1 MNSYLILFLLCF
13 VPLATHRYARPKPSQ
28 PTFFGPPVPKQQPPP
43 PPSRPAPLWYRF
55 LAYMLTSKKSRRAP
69 PSSTPITSSYAPPY
83 PHPSPSYA
91 PPPPP
96 SSEYTYFASAPP
108 VVQVPHRPSPVSRW
122 FSSSAPTRARRRRQ
136 DEGGGGG
143 GSRSKKASS
152 GGSRS
157 SYYTKRPPLSS
168 YAAARNSDGVI
179 TLTAFLGTEGSNV
192 DVDMV
197 VLMAHVQAACKHIAA
212 VLSSPKEMQTSP
224 SAYDSSASFGVG
236 RQRDDP
242 RSLRIISVG

>member
-1 MNSYLILFLLCF
+1 M
-13 VPLATHRYARPKPSQ
+13 
-28 PTFFGPPVPKQQPPP
+28 
-43 PPSRPAPLWYRF
+43 
-55 LAYMLTSKKSRRAP
+55 
-69 PSSTPITSSYAPPY
+69 
-83 PHPSPSYA
+83 
-91 PPPPP
+91 
-96 SSEYTYFASAPP
+96 
-108 VVQVPHRPSPVSRW
+108 PHRPSPVSRW

-143 GSRSKKASS
+143 GSRSKRANS
-152 GGSRS
+152 GGGSSSRS
-157 SYYTKRPPLSS
+157 SFYTKRPPLSS

-212 VLSSPKEMQTSP
+212 VLSSPKEMQTSA
-224 SAYDSSASFGVG
+224 SAYDSSASFGVGG